1 MRRIAMLVLTTT
13 ALLCSA
19 ATAGEQLSPIASD
32 ALARKQQVVFKVE
45 AANSKYTQQ
54 HIIDVDDVPGH
65 QLRLFE
71 VHRTY
76 PKNPPVI
83 NGMNIVESWTR
94 GVSDSINNNGAAVVY
109 QVYIAENGD
118 KFFVQS
124 STVAVQ
130 GEPDGRLT
138 TTTVGPVTGGT
149 GKFTGIRGLLRLL
162 VTANLKTGENE
173 ARVELEYWFS

>member
-1 MRRIAMLVLTTT
+1 MRRTAMLVLTTT

-32 ALARKQQVVFKVE
+32 ALARKQQVVFKVDAE
-45 AANSKYTQQ
+45 NSKYTQQ
-54 HIIDVDDVPGH
+54 HIIDVGDVLGH

-94 GVSDSINNNGAAVVY
+94 GVSDSINNSGAAVVY

-124 STVAVQ
+124 STVEVQ

-138 TTTVGPVTGGT
+138 TTTVGTVTGGT

-162 VTANLKTGENE
+162 VTANFKTGENE
-173 ARVELEYWFS
+173 AQVELEYWFG